1 MRYSFRN
8 LVKRVWVKAY
18 CLTASRYL
26 LLKLMLY
33 HLWSQVAFPGGQ
45 FHMKHSGFESL
56 RCLKTK
62 HSQLLPNLPGFNE
75 LFRFLHNQVVK
86 KGTVMPSGGNWSSY
100 IKCRWNARRWLC
112 PSLIDLKKIDLFIF
126 YIIIYSAFVPLG
138 QWLSSYDITDE
149 FIFWWFLDC
158 HRRYNRVI
166 IR

>member
-18 CLTASRYL
+18 CLTASRYIF
-26 LLKLMLY
+26 LKLMLY
-33 HLWSQVAFPGGQ
+33 HLWSLVAFPGGQ

-62 HSQLLPNLPGFNE
+62 HSQVLPNLPGFNE

-100 IKCRWNARRWLC
+100 IKCRWNTRSGLC
-112 PSLIDLKKIDLFIF
+112 PSLIDLEKNWSLHILYHILLCVCCSWPVIVKLWYHWWI
-126 YIIIYSAFVPLG
+126 YILVVFRLSPPL
-138 QWLSSYDITDE
+138 
-149 FIFWWFLDC
+149 
-158 HRRYNRVI
+158 
-166 IR
+166 